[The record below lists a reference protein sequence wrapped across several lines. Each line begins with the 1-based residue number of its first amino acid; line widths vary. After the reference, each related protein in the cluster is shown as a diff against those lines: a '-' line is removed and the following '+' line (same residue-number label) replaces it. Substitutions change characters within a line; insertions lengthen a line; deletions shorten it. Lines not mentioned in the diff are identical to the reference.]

1 MMGEAF
7 TRKPRSLNCLFFFFI
22 AVQLLFAIRTE
33 AMRELGLGAFLYI
46 LFNPAPISPVIPY
59 PFAVGA
65 NRDKTAQGLY
75 PREGFLQFCHQP
87 LLFVFPLFSF
97 GYVLHD
103 SLHDGAMAVFAL
115 KFADALDIFNVP
127 LSDNNPEFEFID
139 HPPQPVL
146 HSSLDHVP
154 VVVMEHFHEAHMVYS
169 SPWRDLEYFIG
180 LVRPAEAVSADIPYP
195 VPHVSYPLGFREHL
209 LAFFK
214 VFFIFFAVSYF
225 LVDRDGAYYPAVLGY
240 GHRRVEYHP
249 ALFVKTLYL
258 EFLVQGS
265 LSVPDRPYSRP
276 LVRGYLLACLS
287 PPCLVF
293 SKFFRPDEPG
303 SSPDI
308 SCRMITVYYI
318 SLVVE
323 YPDAHR
329 HYFNDLLQKL
339 FFLLYFLFSY
349 FSGGYLTPD
358 RHATDDFACPVDN
371 R

>member
-75 PREGFLQFCHQP
+75 PREGFLQFCHEP

-97 GYVLHD
+97 GYVL
-103 SLHDGAMAVFAL
+103 
-115 KFADALDIFNVP
+115 
-127 LSDNNPEFEFID
+127 
-139 HPPQPVL
+139 
-146 HSSLDHVP
+146 
-154 VVVMEHFHEAHMVYS
+154 
-169 SPWRDLEYFIG
+169 
-180 LVRPAEAVSADIPYP
+180 
-195 VPHVSYPLGFREHL
+195 LG
-209 LAFFK
+209 
-214 VFFIFFAVSYF
+214 
-225 LVDRDGAYYPAVLGY
+225 RDGPYYPAVLGY
-240 GHRRVEYHP
+240 GHRRVEYPP

-293 SKFFRPDEPG
+293 SKFFRPDQPA
-303 SSPDI
+303 P
-308 SCRMITVYYI
+308 
-318 SLVVE
+318 
-323 YPDAHR
+323 
-329 HYFNDLLQKL
+329 
-339 FFLLYFLFSY
+339 
-349 FSGGYLTPD
+349 
-358 RHATDDFACPVDN
+358 
-371 R
+371 